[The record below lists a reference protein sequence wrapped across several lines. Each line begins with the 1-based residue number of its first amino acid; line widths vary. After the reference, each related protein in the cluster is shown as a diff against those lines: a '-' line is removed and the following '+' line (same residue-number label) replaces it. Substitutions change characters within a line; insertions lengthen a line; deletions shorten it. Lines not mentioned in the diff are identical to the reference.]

1 MKKEL
6 TVNAGGQVNQSN
18 VTTVTNTEIKKEPPS
33 IEVGPVKVSHDNMW
47 ISVGV
52 VAVMIIV
59 YVVFRHFKRNKK

>member
-1 MKKEL
+1 MLSKKLEK
-6 TVNAGGQVNQSN
+6 TVKIGIQ
-18 VTTVTNTEIKKEPPS
+18 TNTEIKKEPPS